1 MIELTA
7 KQGSAEW
14 MAARSK
20 CFCASEAPAMMGVSP
35 YMTRTE
41 LLKQKATGIT
51 PDIDLM
57 TQKRFDA
64 GHIAEAMARPIIET
78 MIGEDLYPVVA
89 TTDDG
94 KMLASSDGATMLYD
108 TGFEHKLFN
117 AALAE
122 SIKNG
127 IVPDSHA
134 WQLDHQIAVFG
145 FERIIFVCSDGTE
158 ENMHLCEYRTTPERQ
173 AKLMAGWVQFEQ
185 DLAAYKPEVPTM
197 EAPAGRAPDM
207 LPALRIEVTGM
218 VTASNLEAFRNHA
231 LTVFGNIKTDLQT
244 DADFADAEKTVK
256 WCKEVEDR
264 LDAAKQHALSQT
276 ASIDELFSTIDAI
289 KEEARQKRLHLDK
302 LVKTEKEAR
311 KTQIVTGA
319 MQAYQDH
326 LNSLSLRTDNCMP
339 MRLPVNFGEA
349 VKGLKSLDSMR
360 DKVSSALANA
370 KVEANQVADLIE
382 ANRKTVEDMSLF
394 PDFAT
399 VCTKAPDDFAALMAM
414 RIQRRAEAEEK
425 RLEAERA
432 KIRAEEQAK
441 AQREA
446 EQKAQMAEHERLV
459 AERAAQRE
467 ADAKAAADRAAEAS
481 RIVPSA
487 MHRID
492 DASAAGSVTP
502 DLAGELR
509 KTVAYMASEI
519 AIEHASTKAAETGA
533 MITLGQVNAL
543 LAPVT
548 LTSAG
553 IASLGI
559 VGTKERAAVLYR
571 TSDVPKICTALIR
584 RLTAVAS
591 GERSAA

>member
-7 KQGSAEW
+7 KQGTPEWLSAR
-14 MAARSK
+14 AK

-35 YMTRTE
+35 YIKRTD

-51 PDIDLM
+51 PDIDPM

-64 GHIAEAMARPIIET
+64 GHIAEAMARPIIEA

-94 KMLASSDGATMLYD
+94 KLLASSDGATLLFD

-117 AALAE
+117 AALAD
-122 SIKNG
+122 SVKNG
-127 IVPDSHA
+127 VVPDSHA
-134 WQLDHQIAVFG
+134 WQLDHQCAVFG

-158 ENMHLCEYRTTPERQ
+158 EYLHLCEYRTTPERQ
-173 AKLMAGWVQFEQ
+173 AKLMAGWAQFES
-185 DLAAYKPEVPTM
+185 DLAGYVPEET
-197 EAPAGRAPDM
+197 APAAPTGQAPET

-218 VTASNLEAFRNHA
+218 VTASNLESFRSHA
-231 LTVFGNIKTDLQT
+231 LAVFGNIKTNLQT

-276 ASIDELFSTIDAI
+276 ASIDDLFRTIDTI
-289 KEEARQKRLHLDK
+289 KAEARNKRLELDR
-302 LVKTEKEAR
+302 LVKAEKENR
-311 KTQIVTGA
+311 KMEIVRA
-319 MQAYQDH
+319 AHQEFSDH
-326 LNSLSLRTDNCMP
+326 LAALLKRTGVP
-339 MRLPVNFGEA
+339 IPATGTFGEA

-370 KVEANQVADLIE
+370 KIEANAIADRID

-394 PDFAT
+394 PDFA
-399 VCTKAPDDFAALMAM
+399 VVFMKAPDDFAALHSM
-414 RIQRRAEAEEK
+414 RKQQRAEAEAK
-425 RLEAERA
+425 KLDAEREKVA
-432 KIRAEEQAK
+432 KEQA
-441 AQREA
+441 EA
-446 EQKAQMAEHERLV
+446 I
-459 AERAAQRE
+459 
-467 ADAKAAADRAAEAS
+467 AKAAAEHQSAFAESQSAIHTARTPESPQTTPAPAGRATEEA
-481 RIVPSA
+481 
-487 MHRID
+487 
-492 DASAAGSVTP
+492 T
-502 DLAGELR
+502 
-509 KTVAYMASEI
+509 
-519 AIEHASTKAAETGA
+519 
-533 MITLGQVNAL
+533 ITLGQVNAL

-548 LTSAG
+548 LTSDG

-559 VGTKERAAVLYR
+559 TGTKERAAVLYR

-584 RLTAVAS
+584 RLTAVAN

>member
-7 KQGSAEW
+7 NQGTPEWLSAR
-14 MAARSK
+14 AK

-51 PDIDLM
+51 PDVDPM

-64 GHIAEAMARPIIET
+64 GHIAEAMARHVIET

-94 KMLASSDGATMLYD
+94 KLLASSDGATLLFD
-108 TGFEHKLFN
+108 TGLEHKLFN

-122 SIKNG
+122 SVKNG

-134 WQLDHQIAVFG
+134 WQLDHQCAVFG

-173 AKLMAGWVQFEQ
+173 ARLMAGWAQFES
-185 DLAAYKPEVPTM
+185 DLAGYVPEETAPA
-197 EAPAGRAPDM
+197 APAGQAPEM

-218 VTASNLEAFRNHA
+218 VTASNLESFRNHA
-231 LTVFGNIKTDLQT
+231 LTVFSGIKTNLQT

-276 ASIDELFSTIDAI
+276 ASIDDLFRTIDAI
-289 KEEARQKRLHLDK
+289 KAEARNKRLELDK
-302 LVKTEKEAR
+302 LVKAEKENR
-311 KTQIVTGA
+311 KLEIVRA
-319 MQAYQDH
+319 AHKEFSDH
-326 LNSLSLRTDNCMP
+326 LAALLKRTGVP
-339 MRLPVNFGEA
+339 IPATGTFGEA

-370 KVEANQVADLIE
+370 KIE
-382 ANRKTVEDMSLF
+382 ANAIADRIDANRKMVDDMSLF

-399 VCTKAPDDFAALMAM
+399 ACTKAPDDFAALHSM
-414 RIQRRAEAEEK
+414 RKQQRADAEAK
-425 RLEAERA
+425 KLEAERER
-432 KIRAEEQAK
+432 IRREEEAK
-441 AQREA
+441 A
-446 EQKAQMAEHERLV
+446 K
-459 AERAAQRE
+459 RE
-467 ADAKAAADRAAEAS
+467 ADRVIALEREKVVKEQTEYRAKAAGGHQSAFAESQSAIHATRTPESPQTTPAPADRATEEA
-481 RIVPSA
+481 
-487 MHRID
+487 
-492 DASAAGSVTP
+492 T
-502 DLAGELR
+502 
-509 KTVAYMASEI
+509 
-519 AIEHASTKAAETGA
+519 
-533 MITLGQVNAL
+533 ITLGQVNAL

-571 TSDVPKICTALIR
+571 ESDVARICSVLIR
-584 RLTAVAS
+584 HLTAVVNT
-591 GERSAA
+591 ERSAA

>member
-1 MIELTA
+1 MIELNA

-14 MAARSK
+14 MAARAK

-41 LLKQKATGIT
+41 LLKKKATGIT
-51 PDIDLM
+51 PDIDPM

-94 KMLASSDGATMLYD
+94 KLLASSDGATMLYG
-108 TGFEHKLFN
+108 TGFEHKLLN

-122 SIKNG
+122 SVKNG

-158 ENMHLCEYRTTPERQ
+158 ENMHLCEYRTAPGRQ
-173 AKLMAGWVQFEQ
+173 AKLMAGWAQFEQ

-244 DADFADAEKTVK
+244 DADFADAGKTVK

-276 ASIDELFSTIDAI
+276 ASIDDLFRTIDAI
-289 KEEARQKRLHLDK
+289 KAEARNKRLELDK
-302 LVKTEKEAR
+302 LVKAEKENR
-311 KTQIVTGA
+311 KMEIVRA
-319 MQAYQDH
+319 AHQEFSDH
-326 LNSLSLRTDNCMP
+326 LAALLKRTGVP
-339 MRLPVNFGEA
+339 IPATGTFGEA

-370 KVEANQVADLIE
+370 KIE
-382 ANRKTVEDMSLF
+382 ANAIADRIDANRRTVEDMSLF
-394 PDFAT
+394 PDFAA
-399 VCTKAPDDFAALMAM
+399 VFMKAADDFAALHSM
-414 RIQRRAEAEEK
+414 RKQQRADAEAK
-425 RLEAERA
+425 KLDAERER
-432 KIRAEEQAK
+432 IRREEEAK
-441 AQREA
+441 A
-446 EQKAQMAEHERLV
+446 K
-459 AERAAQRE
+459 RE
-467 ADAKAAADRAAEAS
+467 ADRVIALEPEKVAKEQAEARAKAAAEHQAPFAERQKTIQADRKPEVPQTPALAERPTEEA
-481 RIVPSA
+481 
-487 MHRID
+487 
-492 DASAAGSVTP
+492 T
-502 DLAGELR
+502 
-509 KTVAYMASEI
+509 
-519 AIEHASTKAAETGA
+519 
-533 MITLGQVNAL
+533 ITLGQVNAL
-543 LAPVT
+543 LDPVT

-559 VGTKERAAVLYR
+559 VGTKDRAAVLYR
-571 TSDVPKICTALIR
+571 ESDVPKICTALIR
-584 RLTAVAS
+584 RLTAVAN

>member
-7 KQGSAEW
+7 KQGSTEW
-14 MAARSK
+14 MAARAK
-20 CFCASEAPAMMGVSP
+20 CFCASEAGAMMGVSP

-41 LLKQKATGIT
+41 LLKQKATGVT
-51 PDIDLM
+51 PDIDPM

-94 KMLASSDGATMLYD
+94 KLLASSDGATMLYD
-108 TGFEHKLFN
+108 TGFEHKLLN

-122 SIKNG
+122 SVKNG

-173 AKLMAGWVQFEQ
+173 AKLMAGWAQFEQ

-302 LVKTEKEAR
+302 LVKVEKEAR
-311 KTQIVTGA
+311 KTQIVTSA
-319 MQAYQDH
+319 LQAYQDH
-326 LNSLSLRTDNCMP
+326 LSALQHRTDNCMP
-339 MRLPVNFGEA
+339 RLPVNFGEA
-349 VKGLKSLDSMR
+349 VKSLKSLDSMR

-370 KVEANQVADLIE
+370 KVEASQVADLIE

-399 VCTKAPDDFAALMAM
+399 VCTKAPDDFAALMAV

-425 RLEAERA
+425 RLEIERQR
-432 KIRAEEQAK
+432 IRLEEEAK
-441 AQREA
+441 A
-446 EQKAQMAEHERLV
+446 K
-459 AERAAQRE
+459 RE
-467 ADAKAAADRAAEAS
+467 ADRVIALEREKAAREQSEARAKAAAEHQAAFAQRQSATESDRKPE
-481 RIVPSA
+481 VPQPHA
-487 MHRID
+487 L
-492 DASAAGSVTP
+492 V
-502 DLAGELR
+502 
-509 KTVAYMASEI
+509 
-519 AIEHASTKAAETGA
+519 EHATEEAT
-533 MITLGQVNAL
+533 ITLGQVNAL

-571 TSDVPKICTALIR
+571 TNDVPKICTALIR
-584 RLTAVAS
+584 RLTAVVNT
-591 GERSAA
+591 ERSAA